1 MRVKLTFVIDLE
13 VPGLLSLYNVD
24 PKDLN
29 DDDLE
34 QLADDEIELDAEGI
48 DLDIY
53 RRHGSNNDQL
63 IDGDDQDH
71 DDNVDDDDDYDDD
84 DDGNDDEYD
93 YEDDDD
99 NVDGVDLEWDVAQ
112 QHRSRAFLVLEQSH
126 TR

>member
-13 VPGLLSLYNVD
+13 VPGLLLLYNVD

-34 QLADDEIELDAEGI
+34 QLADDELDAEGI
-48 DLDIY
+48 NLDIY
-53 RRHGSNNDQL
+53 RRHVSNNDQL
-63 IDGDDQDH
+63 TDGDGQDH
-71 DDNVDDDDDYDDD
+71 EDNVDYDDYDDD
-84 DDGNDDEYD
+84 DDGNDDRCD

-99 NVDGVDLEWDVAQ
+99 KINGVDPEWDVAQ
-112 QHRSRAFLVLEQSH
+112 QHGSRAHLVLEQSH

>member
-1 MRVKLTFVIDLE
+1 MRVKLTFVIDPE
-13 VPGLLSLYNVD
+13 VPGLLPLYNVD

-34 QLADDEIELDAEGI
+34 QLADDELDAEGI
-48 DLDIY
+48 NLDIY

-63 IDGDDQDH
+63 TDGDGQDH
-71 DDNVDDDDDYDDD
+71 EHNVDYDDYDDD
-84 DDGNDDEYD
+84 DDDGNGDEYD

-99 NVDGVDLEWDVAQ
+99 KVNGIDLEWDVAQ
-112 QHRSRAFLVLEQSH
+112 QQGSRAHLVLEQSH